1 MLTKDHAYSHAENRR
16 RICVLCQGKKSSMKV
31 IGASMKN
38 LIQKFLSYNL
48 EDDRLPAAICSAC
61 RIGVYR
67 LSKGE
72 KSVKLQFPD
81 YSKYT
86 YPPPE
91 KLSSR
96 EAGICPCTLC
106 CLARKNGRETWN
118 RKKKFAPV
126 SKKKLNT
133 NKNCSKCSMTIAKGR
148 RHNCQTSRRYRNIK
162 QIADSKLSFT
172 QKEQMVCSYIKDS
185 LGTKA
190 VARKKHESK
199 EILLPQRRGK
209 RLRVSVGQLKT
220 KEVRQ
225 ISSSDVSQ
233 VQTRFGLSSKKVNGI
248 STAFRVASRNRR
260 MFEPNLMTKLD
271 VSNHKLDE
279 FFEVRE
285 DVFTRCVGKNTA
297 IEKKK
302 FVICKDIE
310 GLFSHIQ
317 QLRGTKKVHKKI
329 GLDGGGGFMKICA
342 SLQSLDEDCT
352 TLAQPSRKRKR
363 QTYEEGIAA
372 QDFRDSG
379 VKKLL
384 ILAVVEN
391 AQENSENVRKLWK
404 SLKLDELDFTIATD
418 LKLANIL
425 AGLMSHSSTCPCC
438 WCDVE
443 KDNLSRCGNY
453 RTWEDC
459 EDQFKKWQKSGSN
472 KKQAKKFKN
481 CVNEPIIQKKDGS
494 EIIET
499 IPPPQLHVMIGVFN
513 HIYKHLLK
521 TISPRTQILS
531 RDNHKNLFAYFG
543 KFIAIICND
552 LPLPTRRSIPGSSW
566 PSSRP
571 WNLFCQ
577 FCTVRA

>member
-233 VQTRFGLSSKKVNGI
+233 VQTRFGLSSKKMKGI

-481 CVNEPIIQKKDGS
+481 CVNEPIIQKKDGYQFRNKS
-494 EIIET
+494 VLPIIYASGKLL
-499 IPPPQLHVMIGVFN
+499 PQ
-513 HIYKHLLK
+513 
-521 TISPRTQILS
+521 R
-531 RDNHKNLFAYFG
+531 
-543 KFIAIICND
+543 FIA
-552 LPLPTRRSIPGSSW
+552 LLSQLSIPLRLTEMLNSKGGFIYASYFFSQYLVGQCDPLVTRVPTMTWISSQ
-566 PSSRP
+566 SMDSTC
-571 WNLFCQ
+571 NF
-577 FCTVRA
+577 